1 METVVAVLSILAS
14 MSSMAANFAAYLYH
28 RRSRSE

>member
-14 MSSMAANFAAYLYH
+14 VFSIAANFAAWLYH
-28 RRSRSE
+28 RKSRSE